1 MHRLIA
7 AIVVTFLLLSATV
20 RAAEPPLFT
29 ERPLDAAIG
38 DSTARHRLLL
48 VVVTSNPS
56 AQKAVDA
63 VWSNPALRAW
73 ARRHA
78 IVVNLNDRDKI
89 RSMTTAGLVM
99 PSNGEPLVFRD
110 GKMIRLFGSKP
121 NAKGVPVPSNKEI
134 KADLS
139 LLLRL
144 QWTLEAQRAADE
156 NWFQAHLK
164 NFTAEAVGAAA
175 PVDPLMLIEQARAV
189 AAANPEE
196 SAARFADAWFP
207 IAAFDPAFDGVRLGT
222 LSREMGVLA
231 ARSPGGMGKFKAL
244 RASDASRFDP
254 GSLEA
259 LFEHLTLDRVC
270 GNIIDNLDFIDT
282 SLNDVDSATLMPK
295 ADRIALELMLPR
307 IHLGEPGAGLQE
319 PAQWPRSLAAKIT
332 SVPDPRMKPDES
344 ARLKAFRAWLLRVE
358 CSRLHAAL
366 LLAGRDEAA
375 MAVADV
381 LLKSE
386 NSPLN
391 RRSLVAAALAS
402 RQARPQHLTW
412 LDGATDN
419 QVSTDALHTHAGEL
433 LKAKKTDP

>member
-7 AIVVTFLLLSATV
+7 AIVVAFSLLSAPS

-38 DSTARHRLLL
+38 DSTAQHRLLL
-48 VVVTSNPS
+48 VVVSSNPS
-56 AQKAVDA
+56 AQKAVEA

-99 PSNGEPLVFRD
+99 PANGEPLVFRD

-156 NWFQAHLK
+156 NWFQNHLK
-164 NFTAEAVGAAA
+164 NFTAEAAGAAA
-175 PVDPLMLIEQARAV
+175 PIDPLVLIEQARALGV
-189 AAANPEE
+189 QNPEE
-196 SAARFADAWFP
+196 SAARFADGWAP

-222 LSREMGVLA
+222 LSREMAALA
-231 ARSPGGMGKFKAL
+231 AKSPGAMTKIKAL
-244 RASDASRFDP
+244 RAADAARFDP

-259 LFEHLTLDRVC
+259 LFEHLTLDRIC
-270 GNIIDNLDFIDT
+270 GNVIDNLDFIDT

-307 IHLGEPGAGLQE
+307 IHLGEPGAGMVE
-319 PAQWPRSLAAKIT
+319 PAQWPRSLAAKL
-332 SVPDPRMKPDES
+332 VGPPDPRMKPDQS
-344 ARLKAFRAWLLRVE
+344 AALKAFRAWLLRVE
-358 CSRLHAAL
+358 CSRLYAAL
-366 LLAGRDEAA
+366 LLAGREDAA
-375 MAVADV
+375 AAVADV

-391 RRSLVAAALAS
+391 RRSLVAAALTS
-402 RQARPQHLTW
+402 RQARAQHLTW

-419 QVSTDALHTHAGEL
+419 QVSTDALRTHASNL